1 MATVITAC
9 RQTVI
14 GIFYVF
20 VLQFIHGALIQCI
33 RKGLCLLWVAP
44 D

>member
-20 VLQFIHGALIQCI
+20 VLPFIHRDVIQCI
-33 RKGLCLLWVAP
+33 RKGLCVLWVAP